1 MRVAPLVLA
10 GAAVAGPWLPAT
22 AEPYLAVRTGLACGS
37 CHVNR
42 TGGGERTAYGAQYG
56 AATLPSM
63 KFPAGGKLF
72 DGAIGERVRLGADLR
87 GGYLGHLREDG
98 PYLGEIRMS
107 EANLYLG
114 VDLLPERL
122 TAYIDERVA
131 PGGATCREAFAL
143 YSARRGGFYAKA
155 GKFFLPYGLRLQDD
169 DAATRRGTGFT
180 FESSDLGLELG
191 GSGEHWT
198 AALSVSNGTAGAAE
212 QDNDKQY
219 VGTGAWIHRDGRVGV
234 SVSANDLP
242 GAAHRTLAG
251 AFGGYQVAPLVVL
264 AEIDRIVDTDVHG
277 RDTRGAAGHVEV
289 DVAAARGVTARA
301 WGGAYDLD
309 RADGV
314 SRFAQWGAGVDWTA
328 LPGLQLRLLYRN
340 RSGPAETQGSSD
352 AEAIAEVHIFF

>member
-1 MRVAPLVLA
+1 MRVAALVLA
-10 GAAVAGPWLPAT
+10 AGVAAWASAPAE

-56 AATLPSM
+56 ASTLPSR
-63 KFPAGGKLF
+63 KFPSGGKLF
-72 DGAIGERVRLGADLR
+72 DGAIGERVRIGTDLR

-122 TAYIDERVA
+122 TAYVDERVA

-143 YSARRGGFYAKA
+143 FSARRGGFYVKG
-155 GKFFLPYGLRLQDD
+155 GKFFLPFGLRLQDD

-180 FESSDLGLELG
+180 FESSDLGLEVG
-191 GSGEHWT
+191 GSGEHWMS
-198 AALSVSNGTAGAAE
+198 AVSVSNGTAGAAE
-212 QDNDKQY
+212 QDNDKQF
-219 VGTGAWIHRDGRVGV
+219 VGTAAWIHPDGRVGV

-251 AFGGYQVAPLVVL
+251 VFGGYQVSRLVLL
-264 AEIDRIVDTDVHG
+264 AEVDKIVDTDVHG
-277 RDTRGAAGHVEV
+277 HDTRGAAGHLEA
-289 DVAAARGVTARA
+289 DVAAARGVTVRL
-301 WGGAYDLD
+301 WEGAYDLD
-309 RADGV
+309 LSDAA
-314 SRFAQWGAGVDWTA
+314 SRFSQWGAGVDWTA
-328 LPGLQLRLLYRN
+328 LPGMQLRLLYRS
-340 RSGPAETQGSSD
+340 RAGPAATPGSGD
-352 AEAIAEVHIFF
+352 DEAIAEVHIYF

>member
-1 MRVAPLVLA
+1 MRRALLVLA
-10 GAAVAGPWLPAT
+10 GTAAIGPWFPTA

-56 AATLPSM
+56 AATLPSRT
-63 KFPAGGKLF
+63 FADGAKLF
-72 DGAIGERVRLGADLR
+72 DGAIGERVRIGADLR
-87 GGYLGHLREDG
+87 GGYLGRLREDG

-107 EANLYLG
+107 EANLYFG

-122 TAYIDERVA
+122 IAYIDERVA

-143 YSARRGGFYAKA
+143 YGARRAGFYVKA

-180 FESSDLGLELG
+180 FESSDLGLEAG

-212 QDNDKQY
+212 QDNDKQV

-251 AFGGYQVAPLVVL
+251 VFGGYKVAPLVVV
-264 AEIDRIVDTDVHG
+264 AEIDRIVDTDVQG
-277 RDTRGAAGHVEV
+277 GDTRGAAGHVEV
-289 DVAAARGVTARA
+289 DVAATRGVTARA

-309 RADGV
+309 RSDGV
-314 SRFAQWGAGVDWTA
+314 SRFAQWGAGVDWTVI
-328 LPGLQLRLLYRN
+328 PGLQLRLLYRS
-340 RSGPAETQGSSD
+340 RGGPAAAPGSGD
-352 AEAIAEVHIFF
+352 AEAIAEVHIYF